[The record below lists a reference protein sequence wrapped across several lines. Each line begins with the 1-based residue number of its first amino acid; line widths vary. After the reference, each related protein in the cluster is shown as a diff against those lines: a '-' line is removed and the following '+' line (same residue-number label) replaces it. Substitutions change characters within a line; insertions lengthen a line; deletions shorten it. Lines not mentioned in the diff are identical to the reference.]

1 MAEEGSTARGSQ
13 AARCA
18 IGIDIGGT
26 KIAAGLVE
34 LRTARIITKETI
46 PTQPERGG
54 DAVLRDTLDVARRL
68 HAHAER
74 IGAAVC
80 GIGVG
85 ICELVDPVGE
95 IRSDYLIKWHGL
107 PARQSLA
114 EIAPTRFESDARAPA
129 LAEARFGAGAAY
141 RNFIYLTIGTG
152 ISYCLVLEGR
162 PYAGAHG
169 NAIIAGSGIL
179 SAACEQCGAT
189 VDRSL
194 EEYASGPAL
203 VARYYQRSGDQRRG
217 AALASGKLSS
227 GQAVTAAAAAGDAL
241 AREVVASAGAACGN
255 TAGFLVNALDPQA
268 LVVAGGLGLAGGLYW
283 DSFVASTRARIWAE
297 ASRGLP
303 VLTARLGLDAGL
315 VGAALCAPG
324 ASAPAVGYSQPD

>member
-1 MAEEGSTARGSQ
+1 VNRY
-13 AARCA
+13 A

-34 LRTARIITKETI
+34 LPTARIVAKEII
-46 PTQPERGG
+46 PTQPGRGG
-54 DAVLRDTLDVARRL
+54 AAVLRDTLDVARRL
-68 HAHAER
+68 HAHATR
-74 IGAAVC
+74 NALPIC

-85 ICELVDPVGE
+85 ICELVDPGGE
-95 IRSDYLIKWHGL
+95 IRSDYLIKWQGL
-107 PARQSLA
+107 PAQQSLA

-129 LAEARFGAGAAY
+129 IAEARLGAGAPY

-152 ISYCLVLEGR
+152 ISYCLVLDGK

-179 SAACEQCGAT
+179 SSECEQCGAT
-189 VDRSL
+189 ADRSL
-194 EEYASGPAL
+194 EDFASGPAL
-203 VARYYQRSGDQRRG
+203 VARYNQRSGSQRG
-217 AALASGKLSS
+217 AGALTTGV
-227 GQAVTAAAAAGDAL
+227 QVTAAAAAGDAL

-297 ASRGLP
+297 TSRALP
-303 VLTARLGLDAGL
+303 IRTAQLGIDAGV
-315 VGAALCAPG
+315 VGAALCAPF
-324 ASAPAVGYSQPD
+324 ATTPDTVPGGP

>member
-1 MAEEGSTARGSQ
+1 MTRH
-13 AARCA
+13 A

-34 LRTARIITKETI
+34 LSTARVIAKEI
-46 PTQPERGG
+46 MPTQPGRGG
-54 DAVLRDTLDVARRL
+54 AAVLRDTLDVARRL
-68 HAHAER
+68 HAH
-74 IGAAVC
+74 GASMAVQVS

-85 ICELVDPVGE
+85 ICELVDPEGE
-95 IRSDYLIKWHGL
+95 LRSDNLIKWRDL

-129 LAEARFGAGAAY
+129 MAEARFGAGVPY

-152 ISYCLVLEGR
+152 ISYSLVLEGK

-179 SAACEQCGAT
+179 STACEQCGAA

-194 EEYASGPAL
+194 EDYASGPAL
-203 VARYYQRSGDQRRG
+203 VARYNQRSAG
-217 AALASGKLSS
+217 ALTTGT
-227 GQAVTAAAAAGDAL
+227 QVTAAAAAGDAI
-241 AREVVASAGAACGN
+241 AREIVASAAAACGN
-255 TAGFLVNALDPQA
+255 TAGFLINALDPQA
-268 LVVAGGLGLAGGLYW
+268 LIVAGGLGLAGGLYW
-283 DSFVASTRARIWAE
+283 DGFVASTRARIWAE
-297 ASRGLP
+297 AGRALP
-303 VLTARLGLDAGL
+303 IRTAQLGADAGV

-324 ASAPAVGYSQPD
+324 GV